1 MSIINPIQTYT
12 INYDLTGQASLGNIV
27 NFYTIIEIDTTTF
40 TNFAYNFTPF
50 DNYNP
55 SPTNP
60 SPSWLLNFWV
70 YCNDK
75 LVINLSE
82 LTNMQLEST
91 TPDAPFN
98 NSPYE
103 VSPSPLG
110 AQFVAAGSDCSM
122 ESNELPNNLIFTIT
136 NTILGITGDINNA
149 PISSVTLNPN
159 PYSTSYVLTY
169 TATGP
174 GSSISPPGITSVAI
188 ILNTENSNFINFFN
202 FPFTGPSLPA
212 TYNNIIEDTF
222 YSPAMPYN
230 RGWLTDFFFL
240 INDTPVERYPVN
252 PYTGPTGPYDR
263 DSLVQFATL
272 SNTPFYPFN
281 PTGPTYTADLGVV
294 FSSYP
299 FGEPSPP
306 QFIGAGSGFNTLSS
320 EGFIFDGINPILFNL
335 ENLQLTNIS
344 EFIPPSPIC
353 FKEDSQILCLKNDKE
368 IYLPIQIL
376 RKGDLVKTLNDGY
389 VPIDMIG
396 TSKFY
401 NLESNEK
408 RKRLYTCP
416 KSNYPE
422 LFEDLIITGDH
433 SILVNKLTDEQREKT
448 LELFGTVFITNGKSR
463 LFAFLDERTELYE
476 KTGVFNIYHIALENE
491 EYRCNYGIYAN
502 GLLVES
508 CSKVCLKE
516 KSGMTL
522 LE

>member
-40 TNFAYNFTPF
+40 TNFSYNFTPF
-50 DNYNP
+50 
-55 SPTNP
+55 PTETR
-60 SPSWLLNFWV
+60 PSWLLNFWV

-75 LVINLSE
+75 LVINLSG
-82 LTNMQLEST
+82 LSNMQLEST
-91 TPDAPFN
+91 TANAPFN

-110 AQFVAAGSDCSM
+110 AQFVAAGPDCSM
-122 ESNELPNNLIFTIT
+122 ESNELPNNLIFTIN

-159 PYSTSYVLTY
+159 PNFSTYVLTY
-169 TATGP
+169 DSSITYATGP
-174 GSSISPPGITSVAI
+174 TSLSSLQIVLSV
-188 ILNTENSNFINFFN
+188 NSNFINFFN
-202 FPFTGPSLPA
+202 FPFTGA
-212 TYNNIIEDTF
+212 TTANNIIQDAL
-222 YSPAMPYN
+222 YQPAVQYN
-230 RGWLTDFFFL
+230 RGWLTDFFL
-240 INDTPVERYPVN
+240 VANSSPVERYSPFTGST
-252 PYTGPTGPYDR
+252 YIGPTGPYDR
-263 DSLVQFATL
+263 SSLVQFATL
-272 SNTPFYPFN
+272 SNTLFYPFN
-281 PTGPTYTADLGVV
+281 PTGPTYTADPGVAFASYDVSGIPPDQYLGSNGLNFLSSKFYIPIIGNAELYTVTNSPLTNVSV
-294 FSSYP
+294 FS
-299 FGEPSPP
+299 PP
-306 QFIGAGSGFNTLSS
+306 V
-320 EGFIFDGINPILFNL
+320 
-335 ENLQLTNIS
+335 
-344 EFIPPSPIC
+344 C

-368 IYLPIQIL
+368 IYLPIQTL

-408 RKRLYTCP
+408 RNRLYTCP
-416 KSNYPE
+416 KINYPE

-433 SILVNKLTDEQREKT
+433 SILVNKLSDEQREKT